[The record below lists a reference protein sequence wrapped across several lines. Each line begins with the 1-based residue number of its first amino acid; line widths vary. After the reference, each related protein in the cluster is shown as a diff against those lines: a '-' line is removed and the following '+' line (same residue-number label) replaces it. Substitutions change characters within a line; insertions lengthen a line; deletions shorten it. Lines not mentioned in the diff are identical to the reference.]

1 MVEHLVGPSDEKKP
15 HTDVCYCRKLLSL
28 KAKPSPSAAGRPLQR
43 DREEKEGNFVQRK
56 NKEIKK
62 GRKGRKK
69 KKNREEKK
77 LKREAF
83 TLKGLPLGLWS
94 VQWVGSVPAPP
105 SWCQSTQCCPGGSLR
120 RGMKVW
126 PSSRGFSQKAPSPRT
141 LRWMTRCCRS
151 PWGIRSYT
159 SWGGRRG

>member
-1 MVEHLVGPSDEKKP
+1 M
-15 HTDVCYCRKLLSL
+15 
-28 KAKPSPSAAGRPLQR
+28 
-43 DREEKEGNFVQRK
+43 
-56 NKEIKK
+56 
-62 GRKGRKK
+62 
-69 KKNREEKK
+69 
-77 LKREAF
+77 
-83 TLKGLPLGLWS
+83 KGLPLGLWR
-94 VQWVGSVPAPP
+94 VQWAGSEPAPP

-159 SWGGRRG
+159 SWEGGWGRGGGVSTRTSSFHHTHTLPSGAAGNDGFQRPAPAEGGSLTLPSCARLVANTT